1 MRFKG
6 RVPTCQ
12 CCVYNDQMDWGK
24 VRSDAVEKKA
34 PLPTQ
39 THRLGRVERRREF
52 RVQTISAAIYKHP
65 HGLELRVFL
74 GEERNDDLLFSELA
88 GINLPLEEKATSLRE
103 VLLETGWS
111 AIDN

>member
-1 MRFKG
+1 MR
-6 RVPTCQ
+6 
-12 CCVYNDQMDWGK
+12 VYNDHTDWDK
-24 VRSDAVEKKA
+24 VRSDAVQKKA

-39 THRLGRVERRREF
+39 THHLWRVERRREF
-52 RVQTISAAIYKHP
+52 RVQTISAAIYRHP

-74 GEERNDDLLFSELA
+74 GEEQDDDLLFSEFA

-111 AIDN
+111 TLDG